1 MPKKSAPYYW
11 DRGGFYFRKW
21 VPKRY
26 PTVDPRQSVVIFLH
40 TTDELEAAKKAVAVV
55 KDVQANWD
63 ALLSGRSNDAIS
75 A

>member
-21 VPKRY
+21 LPKRY